1 MINNKSDNTCKS
13 GTYNTNY
20 LLFIDDAN
28 EFLGITGLE
37 RNKEKSVI
45 KYTRGKGNDTLLE
58 GVGVYK
64 YSRIIEHIRS
74 IPTPTGNIFDIHCI
88 EIHRL
93 EPADFCKLD
102 DSNNIHLHP
111 ACKEFTV
118 IELKSKNML
127 LKLMDCL
134 ETSKEISTRRL
145 ATLKR
150 KILLGPN
157 TEESWKSAS
166 MCNDEDGVY
175 EIKTKNIPRLISK
188 GVTTLDGLIINISEE
203 SNLEEEKRVVQE
215 AE

>member
-1 MINNKSDNTCKS
+1 MMTSQ
-13 GTYNTNY
+13 
-20 LLFIDDAN
+20 AN

-64 YSRIIEHIRS
+64 YLRIIEHIRM
-74 IPTPTGNIFDIHCI
+74 
-88 EIHRL
+88 
-93 EPADFCKLD
+93 
-102 DSNNIHLHP
+102 
-111 ACKEFTV
+111 

-150 KILLGPN
+150 KIL
-157 TEESWKSAS
+157 
-166 MCNDEDGVY
+166 NDEDGVY
-175 EIKTKNIPRLISK
+175 EIKTKNIPRPISK
-188 GVTTLDGLIINISEE
+188 GGTTLDGLIINISEE
-203 SNLEEEKRVVQE
+203 SNLEEEKGVVQE

>member
-20 LLFIDDAN
+20 LLTSQAN

-58 GVGVYK
+58 GVG
-64 YSRIIEHIRS
+64 
-74 IPTPTGNIFDIHCI
+74 
-88 EIHRL
+88 
-93 EPADFCKLD
+93 
-102 DSNNIHLHP
+102 
-111 ACKEFTV
+111 
-118 IELKSKNML
+118 
-127 LKLMDCL
+127 
-134 ETSKEISTRRL
+134 
-145 ATLKR
+145 
-150 KILLGPN
+150 
-157 TEESWKSAS
+157 
-166 MCNDEDGVY
+166 NDEDGVY

-188 GVTTLDGLIINISEE
+188 GGTTLDGLIINISEE